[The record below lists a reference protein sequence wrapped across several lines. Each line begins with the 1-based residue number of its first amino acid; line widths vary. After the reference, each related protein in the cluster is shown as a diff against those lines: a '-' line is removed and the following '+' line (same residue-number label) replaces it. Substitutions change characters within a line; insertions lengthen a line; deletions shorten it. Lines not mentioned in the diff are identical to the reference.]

1 MKYVTYIPSLGYPQP
16 ALFGRGVEHEDGTH
30 TPTVGYASFSVEDR
44 TLVYGADDRF
54 YKVTAPGVLTQKTQA
69 EVDKIAEKEND
80 EKEALKENER
90 MKKERVV
97 KLKAGKKKKRT
108 IAQVNTAI
116 DDLIEI
122 VEALTEVDGI

>member
-1 MKYVTYIPSLGYPQP
+1 MKIFISYIPAKGYPQS

-30 TPTVGYASFSVEDR
+30 TPTAGYASFSVEDK
-44 TLVYGADDRF
+44 TLAYGPDDRF

-69 EVDKIAEKEND
+69 KVDKISEKEDD
-80 EKEALKENER
+80 EKEARKEKKR

-108 IAQVNTAI
+108 IAQVNAAI

-122 VEALTEVDGI
+122 VEALEDE